1 MKEEADSVQKS
12 KLSEISKR
20 CLFMSDVSA
29 FAAMKM
35 HQKPVLRK
43 FGICIVKEEMF
54 FEQFHETC
62 KVFLKNRRDL

>member
-1 MKEEADSVQKS
+1 
-12 KLSEISKR
+12 
-20 CLFMSDVSA
+20 MSDVSA